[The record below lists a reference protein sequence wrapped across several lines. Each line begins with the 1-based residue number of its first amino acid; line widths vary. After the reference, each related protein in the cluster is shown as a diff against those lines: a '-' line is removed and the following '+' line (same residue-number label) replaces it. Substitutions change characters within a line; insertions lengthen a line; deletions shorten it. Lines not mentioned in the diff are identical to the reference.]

1 MVKKAVYT
9 SKGAYKDYAL
19 LLLRAVSEYDGDKR
33 VGFKRF
39 DLEVWKNTWYI
50 LPTIAIVADDMIYGV
65 HNISIQVHFL
75 CVHCRWLWLQKS

>member
-1 MVKKAVYT
+1 M
-9 SKGAYKDYAL
+9 
-19 LLLRAVSEYDGDKR
+19 
-33 VGFKRF
+33 GFTRF
-39 DLEVWKNTWYI
+39 DIEVWKNTWYI